1 MGPQNQQLDRGCDDG
16 SDVSLAGATE
26 FNEEKARKGAR
37 LLLEAVGRDPGER
50 GVSDTWMR
58 RVPAMLETLTE
69 GRRPEEKPT
78 MRTFET
84 ETDGLVVKTG
94 IPLYSLCEHHLLPF
108 YGVAHVAYRPEES
121 MVGLSK
127 LARYVRW
134 RSRRLTTQEALT
146 SDIATGLADEID
158 ASGVAVEVTATHM
171 CEAMRGVEMSTST
184 TTRETVGELSTI
196 DHEQFRES
204 VRRADVA
211 NDHL

>member
-1 MGPQNQQLDRGCDDG
+1 MGLQNQQLDPGYDDG
-16 SDVSLAGATE
+16 SDASPAGTTE
-26 FNEEKARKGAR
+26 FDEKKAREGAR
-37 LLLEAVGRDPGER
+37 LLLEAVGRDPGEH
-50 GVSDTWMR
+50 GVSDTWTR

-108 YGVAHVAYRPEES
+108 YGVAHVAYHPGES

-158 ASGVAVEVTATHM
+158 ATGVVVEVTATHM
-171 CEAMRGVEMSTST
+171 CEAMRGVETSTST
-184 TTRETVGELSTI
+184 TTRETVGELSTT
-196 DHEQFRES
+196 DREQFRES

-211 NDHL
+211 NDHF

>member
-1 MGPQNQQLDRGCDDG
+1 
-16 SDVSLAGATE
+16 
-26 FNEEKARKGAR
+26 
-37 LLLEAVGRDPGER
+37 
-50 GVSDTWMR
+50 
-58 RVPAMLETLTE
+58 
-69 GRRPEEKPT
+69 

-108 YGVAHVAYRPEES
+108 YGVAHVAYRPAES

-146 SDIATGLADEID
+146 SDIATGLADEIG

-171 CEAMRGVEMSTST
+171 CEAMRGVETSTST

>member
-1 MGPQNQQLDRGCDDG
+1 MGPQNQQLDHEYDDG
-16 SDVSLAGATE
+16 SDVSPVGTTE
-26 FNEEKARKGAR
+26 FNEEKAREGAR
-37 LLLEAVGRDPGER
+37 LLLEAVGRDPDER
-50 GVSDTWMR
+50 SVSDTWMR
-58 RVPAMLETLTE
+58 RVPSMLETLTE

-84 ETDGLVVKTG
+84 ETDGLVVKAG

-108 YGVAHVAYRPEES
+108 YGVAHVAYRPGES

-146 SDIATGLADEID
+146 SDIATGLADEIS
-158 ASGVAVEVTATHM
+158 ASDVVVEVTATHM
-171 CEAMRGVEMSTST
+171 CEAMRGVETSTTT

-196 DHEQFRES
+196 DREQFRES

-211 NDHL
+211 NDHF

>member
-1 MGPQNQQLDRGCDDG
+1 MGPQDQRLDRGYDDESG
-16 SDVSLAGATE
+16 VSPAGTNG
-26 FNEEKARKGAR
+26 FNEEKAREGAR
-37 LLLEAVGRDPGER
+37 LLLEAAGRDPGES

-108 YGVAHVAYRPEES
+108 HGVVHVAYRPEES

-158 ASGVAVEVTATHM
+158 AACVTVEITATHM
-171 CEAMRGVEMSTST
+171 CEAMRGVETSTAT
-184 TTRETVGELSTI
+184 TTRETVGELSTT
-196 DHEQFRES
+196 DREQFRGS
-204 VRRADVA
+204 IRRADAA
-211 NDHL
+211 NDHF

>member
-1 MGPQNQQLDRGCDDG
+1 MNN
-16 SDVSLAGATE
+16 
-26 FNEEKARKGAR
+26 FNEEKAREGAR

-50 GVSDTWMR
+50 SLSDTWMR

-84 ETDGLVVKTG
+84 ETDSLVVKTG

-108 YGVAHVAYRPEES
+108 HGVAHVAYRPEES

-146 SDIATGLADEID
+146 NDIATGLADEID
-158 ASGVAVEVTATHM
+158 AACVAVEITATHM
-171 CEAMRGVEMSTST
+171 CEAMRGVEMSTAT
-184 TTRETVGELSTI
+184 TTRETVGELSTT
-196 DHEQFRES
+196 DREQFRES
-204 VRRADVA
+204 IHRADAA
-211 NDHL
+211 NDHF